1 MSEDTIT
8 YEFIREISREEQ
20 TSSTLSKLPANFTE
34 KVREY
39 LKQKEKL
46 LGTKKDKQI
55 SQEIENTKRLLE
67 SIFNRRETKI
77 LNHAI
82 ITSRTDIPP
91 ENLTKEEQ
99 ELFESIV
106 EQLKQRKQK
115 VLSLLHEKSKETK
128 PKKESSDEIEFT
140 EDIEEFVGIDL
151 KKYGPFKKG
160 EKSEIPKENA
170 ELFKNAGKA
179 R

>member
-20 TSSTLSKLPANFTE
+20 NSPTLSKLPLNFVQ
-34 KVREY
+34 KVMEY

-46 LGTKKDKQI
+46 LGTQKDKQV

-67 SIFNRRETKI
+67 TIFNRRETKI

-99 ELFESIV
+99 DLFENIV

-115 VLSLLHEKSKETK
+115 VLNILNKKSKEKK
-128 PKKESSDEIEFT
+128 PIKESSDKIEFT
-140 EDIEEFVGIDL
+140 EDIEEFVGVDL

-160 EKSEIPKENA
+160 QKAKIPEENA
-170 ELFKNAGKA
+170 ELFKKAGKA